1 MSGFGETKAILSN
14 KRRKKKQA
22 EAAREK
28 KAARAQSSRSLR
40 IARTS
45 RTSESACVPQSGRVP
60 QSARAPQSLRSSSP
74 QNSSQPLLVVDGYNV
89 MRASSRYDLLI
100 DTTTDPKHFDT
111 DPFDRA
117 RERVIADVAAY
128 AQKKYECYLVFD
140 GGNNL
145 SDIPRETK
153 TAGIHVVYSRA
164 GETADDVIERLVY
177 LAHQQDREVV
187 LVTSDMTIRQTVASG
202 VATLSAQLL
211 VGELHVGDEARDACA
226 SVPTTSKMTLE
237 ERISLEARAKLFAWA
252 RES

>member
-1 MSGFGETKAILSN
+1 MSGCGETKAILSN

-28 KAARAQSSRSLR
+28 KAARAQSSK
-40 IARTS
+40 TS
-45 RTSESACVPQSGRVP
+45 RTARTLQVTADPSAPRTLQPVRASQASRP
-60 QSARAPQSLRSSSP
+60 AR
-74 QNSSQPLLVVDGYNV
+74 PLLVVDGYNV

-100 DTTTDPKHFDT
+100 DKTTDPKHFDT

-140 GGNNL
+140 GANNL

-237 ERISLEARAKLFAWA
+237 ERISPEARAKLFAWA

>member
-28 KAARAQSSRSLR
+28 KAARAQSSK
-40 IARTS
+40 TS
-45 RTSESACVPQSGRVP
+45 RTARTLQVTAAPSAPRTLQPV
-60 QSARAPQSLRSSSP
+60 RASQASRPA
-74 QNSSQPLLVVDGYNV
+74 QPLLVVDGYNV

-100 DTTTDPKHFDT
+100 DKTTDPKHFDT

-140 GGNNL
+140 GANNL

-237 ERISLEARAKLFAWA
+237 ERISPEARAKLFAWA

>member
-1 MSGFGETKAILSN
+1 MSGCGETKAILSN

-28 KAARAQSSRSLR
+28 KAARAQSSK
-40 IARTS
+40 TS
-45 RTSESACVPQSGRVP
+45 RTARTLQVTAAPSAPRTLQPV
-60 QSARAPQSLRSSSP
+60 RASQASRPA
-74 QNSSQPLLVVDGYNV
+74 QPLLVVDGYNV

-100 DTTTDPKHFDT
+100 DKTTDPKHFDT

-140 GGNNL
+140 GANNL

-237 ERISLEARAKLFAWA
+237 ERISPEARAKLFAWA

>member
-28 KAARAQSSRSLR
+28 KAARAQSSK
-40 IARTS
+40 TS
-45 RTSESACVPQSGRVP
+45 RTARTLQVTAAPSAPRTLQPVRASQASHP
-60 QSARAPQSLRSSSP
+60 AR
-74 QNSSQPLLVVDGYNV
+74 PLLVVDGYNV

-100 DTTTDPKHFDT
+100 DKTTDPKHFDT

-140 GGNNL
+140 GANNL

-237 ERISLEARAKLFAWA
+237 ERISPEARAKLFAWA

>member
-28 KAARAQSSRSLR
+28 KAVPAQRSRFSRTPRPLQPSQPSRAQRSSRP
-40 IARTS
+40 A
-45 RTSESACVPQSGRVP
+45 
-60 QSARAPQSLRSSSP
+60 
-74 QNSSQPLLVVDGYNV
+74 QPLLVVDGYNV
-89 MRASSRYDLLI
+89 MRASARYDLLI

-237 ERISLEARAKLFAWA
+237 ERISPEARAKLFAWA